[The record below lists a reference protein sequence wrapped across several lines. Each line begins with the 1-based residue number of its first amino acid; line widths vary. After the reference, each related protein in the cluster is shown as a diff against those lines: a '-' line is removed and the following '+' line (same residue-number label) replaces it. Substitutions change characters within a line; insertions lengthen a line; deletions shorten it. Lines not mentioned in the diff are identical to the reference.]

1 MRKTVVAACL
11 VAFAAPAFGASRFDE
26 TEKISRTVAFEPGG
40 TLRLKTFSGH
50 VTITASDNNEVAVE
64 AVRRASR
71 DRLDRIKLDIHREG
85 STLVIDTNHHEYS
98 WWDGMRNNVVE
109 TDLDIAVPRRTNLDL
124 NTFSAGITVDGVEG
138 SARVN
143 GFSSRIQLNDMTDSV
158 RAHTFSGPVEI
169 RWKTWR
175 DGQSITVDTFSGNI
189 QLHLPENARAQL
201 TFNSF
206 SGRLNSEMPLTLHSS
221 GRRNLSAE
229 LGGGADGSSLRLQTF
244 SGSVRIDR

>member
-1 MRKTVVAACL
+1 MRKILVAAAF
-11 VAFAAPAFGASRFDE
+11 VAFAAPAFGASLFDE

-40 TLRLKTFSGH
+40 TLRLKTFSGR
-50 VTITASDNNEVAVE
+50 VTITASDKNEVAVE

-85 STLVIDTNHHEYS
+85 STLVIDTNHREYS

-109 TDLDIAVPRRTNLDL
+109 TDLEIAVPRRTDLDL
-124 NTFSAGITVDGVEG
+124 NTFSAAISVDGVEG
-138 SARVN
+138 SFRVH
-143 GFSSRIQLNDMTDSV
+143 GFSSRIQLNDITGSV

-169 RWKTWR
+169 RSKNWQDR
-175 DGQSITVDTFSGNI
+175 QSITVDTFSGNI
-189 QLHLPENARAQL
+189 QLHVPENARGHV

-229 LGGGADGSSLRLQTF
+229 LGGGADGSSLRFKTF